1 MGNGSDC
8 TKKMNVLDA
17 TGLNLKASK
26 AIQFMLCVFYHIK
39 ENTYLNI
46 KYRCFIFIFHRSKA
60 NWTTSKEKL
69 CINVKFQ
76 VKIGLPIK
84 A

>member
-1 MGNGSDC
+1 MNNYHLACIQFLKIEEMGNGSDC

-46 KYRCFIFIFHRSKA
+46 KYRCFILIFHRSKA
-60 NWTTSKEKL
+60 N
-69 CINVKFQ
+69 
-76 VKIGLPIK
+76 
-84 A
+84 